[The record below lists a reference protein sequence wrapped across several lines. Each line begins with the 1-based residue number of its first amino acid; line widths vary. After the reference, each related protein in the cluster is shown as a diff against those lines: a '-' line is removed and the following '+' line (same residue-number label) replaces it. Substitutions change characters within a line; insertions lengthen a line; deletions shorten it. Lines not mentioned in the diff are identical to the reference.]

1 MHSDEFEELAGRI
14 QALAD
19 VVCGLIATLDKEG
32 VIDSLHIAK
41 NVEALSER
49 RQVSIAQESTRRTL
63 HHLAEV
69 MRAEHA
75 ARRSPRRR

>member
-1 MHSDEFEELAGRI
+1 MQSDEFEELSGRI

-32 VIDSLHIAK
+32 VIDSLHIAE
-41 NVEALSER
+41 NLAMLSEQ
-49 RQVSIAQESTRRTL
+49 RQAPSCQGSTRRTL

-69 MRAEHA
+69 LRMEHA
-75 ARRSPRRR
+75 ARRSRQRR